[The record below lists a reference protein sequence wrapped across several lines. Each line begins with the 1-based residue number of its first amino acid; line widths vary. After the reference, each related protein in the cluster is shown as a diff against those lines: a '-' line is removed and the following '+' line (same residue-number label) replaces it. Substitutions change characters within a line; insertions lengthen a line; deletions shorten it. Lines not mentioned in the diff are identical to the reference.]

1 MLVFVLVLLFPPVII
16 HFIQVFFIFF
26 NFNFTSVSFYPAHGP
41 LKVKSFLVGLEESLK
56 MNHGG
61 C

>member
-1 MLVFVLVLLFPPVII
+1 MLVFVLVRPPVII
-16 HFIQVFFIFF
+16 HFIQVFFIFY
-26 NFNFTSVSFYPAHGP
+26 FNFTSVSFYPAHGP
-41 LKVKSFLVGLEESLK
+41 VKVKSFLVGLEESLK

>member
-1 MLVFVLVLLFPPVII
+1 MLVFVLVRPPVII
-16 HFIQVFFIFF
+16 HFIQVFFFF
-26 NFNFTSVSFYPAHGP
+26 LNFTSVSFYPPHGP

-56 MNHGG
+56 MNHDG

>member
-1 MLVFVLVLLFPPVII
+1 MLVFVLVRPPVII
-16 HFIQVFFIFF
+16 HFIQVFL